1 MTSVLVRRSM
11 LCVAIAIS
19 VFASQAHAHFLWL
32 KSDAP
37 DGKPQAVLI
46 FGESAAD
53 EAYHLPES
61 LADVEIFCRTPN
73 GERTALKTVKVDNDD
88 RVGLVAPL
96 PNAEFA

>member
-1 MTSVLVRRSM
+1 M
-11 LCVAIAIS
+11 
-19 VFASQAHAHFLWL
+19 LWL
-32 KSDAP
+32 KSDTA

-61 LADVEIFCRTPN
+61 LADTELWLRSP
-73 GERTALKTVKVDNDD
+73 GAKRAALKTEKVDNDD

-96 PNAEFA
+96 SDGKLPEVVDAARRTTSMRCS